1 MRDITRHAAD
11 LLEQAQG
18 GHAAEVLE
26 HVGKLLGEPGG
37 DVACLYFV
45 QSVAH
50 DMQGDLCAELDSLE
64 RMTVAAEREQSLGW
78 LGCAIAA
85 RASERLKVGEVDGAD
100 YDLDGVLR
108 DLVAAE
114 GLVVQET
121 EPVAAVN
128 GRVAVAG
135 GYFDLRLYE
144 LVGEHYQA
152 AYEISAADGQE
163 NGNRAMWLSNLA
175 EMLLHWALE
184 LYSIGQVTAAEQHT
198 AAAEQVAARAAA
210 EADGPAADVWR
221 EYASLLA
228 ACAKAD
234 RDAPE
239 AAVEEIERHL
249 AELEGQGMSNSL
261 LAYSRPFHGVALRR
275 TGRPDEALA
284 VMERAIATLPA
295 DAGLT
300 VTAATRRTHAVVL
313 ADLGSTDAAVGLA
326 YGDTLA
332 AALWQQRQRT
342 LHSVTMMKSL
352 ESLRQRHEQASKAAD
367 LDALTAIA
375 NRRAFD
381 RTLAQ
386 ATMRPDEQI
395 TVLIIDTDKFKE
407 INDTSGHAAG
417 DAALQAIARALS
429 AQVREDDL
437 IARLG
442 GDEFAALLPG
452 VGVAMAQEIAA
463 RMVRAVRDIPD
474 CPATVSVGLA
484 SGRAGTLL
492 DMMLRADRAMY
503 RVKRRGGDGLEKC
516 PDDDVAVAA

>member
-11 LLEQAQG
+11 LLERAQG
-18 GHAAEVLE
+18 GHAADVLVLVE
-26 HVGKLLGEPGG
+26 QLLDEPGG
-37 DVACLYFV
+37 EVACLYFV
-45 QSVAH
+45 RSVAH
-50 DMQGDLCAELDSLE
+50 LMQGDMCAAYEALD
-64 RMTVAAEREQSLGW
+64 RMAEAAEREQNPGW
-78 LGCAIAA
+78 LGCAVASRAA
-85 RASERLKVGEVDGAD
+85 QRLKAGEVDGAD
-100 YDLDGVLR
+100 YDLEGVLR

-114 GLVVQET
+114 QLVVQAT

-152 AYEISAADGQE
+152 AYEISAADGQQ
-163 NGNRAMWLSNLA
+163 NGNKAMWLANLA
-175 EMLLHWALE
+175 EMHLHWALE
-184 LYSIGQVTAAEQHT
+184 LYSVGQA
-198 AAAEQVAARAAA
+198 AAAEGHTAEAERIAARAAA
-210 EADGPAADVWR
+210 EADGPAAAVWR
-221 EYASLLA
+221 EYALLLA

-234 RDAPE
+234 REDPAS
-239 AAVEEIERHL
+239 AVEEIGRHL
-249 AELEGQGMSNSL
+249 GVLEAEGMSASL
-261 LAYSRPFHGVALRR
+261 LAYSRPFHAVALRR
-275 TGRPDEALA
+275 TGRSDEALE
-284 VMERAIATLPA
+284 VMERAVATLPA

-300 VTAATRRTHAVVL
+300 IIAATRRTHAVLL
-313 ADLGSTDAAVGLA
+313 ADLGSAEAKVGLT

-367 LDALTAIA
+367 LDSLTAIA

-381 RTLAQ
+381 RALAQ
-386 ATMRPDEQI
+386 ATGEPDDQV
-395 TVLIIDTDKFKE
+395 TVLVIDTDKFKE
-407 INDTSGHAAG
+407 INDSAGHAAG

-452 VGVAMAQEIAA
+452 VGPAVAHDIAG

-474 CPATVSVGLA
+474 CPATVSIGLV

-503 RVKRRGGDGLEKC
+503 RVKRRGGDGIEIC
-516 PDDDVAVAA
+516 PDAVARAA